1 MSHEKF
7 GKLVQPGNICDI
19 VALEYRHLTEPE
31 RVKNKTIIRSV
42 YRTIDLLFDFVL
54 LFLFIAVSL
63 LFIGLCHFIKFSYGS
78 SHTCNRGKDHCRSQV
93 ICVCHGIFNRFIMQF
108 SFAFNL
114 VIWGRSINLGSG
126 HGNQLVFLSQGVFM
140 LSQSKKQVLPGYS
153 LIL

>member
-1 MSHEKF
+1 MYIVSHEKF

-63 LFIGLCHFIKFSYGS
+63 LFIGLCHFIKFSHGS
-78 SHTCNRGKDHCRSQV
+78 SHK
-93 ICVCHGIFNRFIMQF
+93 F
-108 SFAFNL
+108 SFLRPDRN
-114 VIWGRSINLGSG
+114 IWDFMVSIQTCRWGFI
-126 HGNQLVFLSQGVFM
+126 QIRITYERTFLRF
-140 LSQSKKQVLPGYS
+140 K
-153 LIL
+153 IWW